1 MPQQTPH
8 WIACAIASLFAVSPI
23 LAADTAAEPKRFS
36 PEELRADLAEM
47 YQKLQE
53 SHFDLYA
60 RRPKNEYDAF
70 FQQTL
75 ANLDRPHTL
84 FEAEVAFQKFAAY
97 GRVAHSRVDFPSAA
111 FAAFREAGG
120 RILPLFIQV
129 ENGRIYIRENS
140 GPAAIES
147 GDEWLTL
154 DGEPMTRWLARVGA
168 HVSADND
175 YLATTQLE
183 PRFPALLWLE
193 VGEKAKFR
201 VQLRRGSG
209 LPFELEIAA
218 LSRAEMQKAA
228 AERATSGRPAPFE
241 LDWEK
246 REARVLPGGIAY
258 LRPGPFYNN
267 LEGATN
273 LWDVGPFRQFLDQA
287 FADFKKADAR
297 VLLVDLRRNP
307 GGDDSFSNP
316 MIAYF
321 ATRPFR
327 FTSDFRI
334 RVSEAATNSN
344 RRRLELGNDDPG
356 STSNRL
362 AAAYAASRNGELV
375 SFEIPETPPRPE
387 GRFAGPVYLLVDR
400 HSYSNT
406 VSVAAIV
413 QDYGFGKILGEETA
427 DLATTYGAME
437 QFRLS
442 RTGIEVG
449 FPKALIL
456 RPNGDHA
463 ARGVLP
469 DLPIV
474 QDPPFAP
481 EDRVLG
487 KAIALIEAT
496 HPAAPR

>member
-1 MPQQTPH
+1 MTPKS
-8 WIACAIASLFAVSPI
+8 ALLTTTLASLLTFSP
-23 LAADTAAEPKRFS
+23 AQAEEPKRFS

-75 ANLDRPHTL
+75 ESLDRPQTL

-111 FAAFREAGG
+111 FAAFREASG

-129 ENGRIYIRENS
+129 ENGKVYIRENS
-140 GPAAIES
+140 GPAAIEP
-147 GDEWLTL
+147 GDEWLAL

-209 LPFELEIAA
+209 QPFELEIAA

-228 AERATSGRPAPFE
+228 AEHTAAGRPVPFE

-246 REARVLPGGIAY
+246 REARVLPGDIAY
-258 LRPGPFYNN
+258 LRPGPFYYH

-273 LWDVGPFRQFLDQA
+273 LWDVGPFREFLDQA
-287 FADFKKADAR
+287 FADFKKAEAR
-297 VLLVDLRRNP
+297 ILLVDLRHNP

-334 RVSEAATNSN
+334 RVSEAATSSN
-344 RRRLELGNDDPG
+344 RRRLELGNNDPG

-362 AAAYAASRNGELV
+362 AAAYAGSRNGELV
-375 SFEIPETPPRPE
+375 AFEIQETPPRPE
-387 GRFAGPVYLLVDR
+387 GRFTGPVYLLVDR

-456 RPNGDHA
+456 RPNGDRA
-463 ARGVLP
+463 ARGLLP
-469 DLPIV
+469 DIPIV
-474 QDPPFAP
+474 QDPPFSP
-481 EDRVLG
+481 EDRVLN
-487 KAIALIEAT
+487 KALALIAAA
-496 HPAAPR
+496 HPAGPR